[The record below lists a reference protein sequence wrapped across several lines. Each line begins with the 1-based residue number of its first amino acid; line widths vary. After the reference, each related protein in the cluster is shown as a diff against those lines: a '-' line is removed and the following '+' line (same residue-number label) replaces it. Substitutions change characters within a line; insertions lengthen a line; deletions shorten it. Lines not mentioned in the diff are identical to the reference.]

1 MVASTAAHGVPE
13 ADLPP
18 LADGPLASVPATGD
32 AVGGVAVDAALA
44 QVWRA
49 LEAVTDP
56 EIPVVN
62 LREMGILRRVRR
74 EGDTLVVD
82 ITPTYSGCP
91 AMRQMA
97 LDIEEALAPGHGA
110 VRVQTHLSPA
120 WSTDWI
126 TPEAR
131 EKLRA
136 WGIAPPA
143 AKAAGACGM
152 GAGAPAGTGAQTP
165 TGLPDAALR
174 GTQALQFALRAS
186 TPEVVPCPR
195 CGSGQTMAVAQFGST
210 ACKALYRCLAC
221 HEPFDYFKPY

>member
-1 MVASTAAHGVPE
+1 MQAVAATLV
-13 ADLPP
+13 LPAMP
-18 LADGPLASVPATGD
+18 DGPIGAIPSD
-32 AVGGVAVDAALA
+32 DALA
-44 QVWRA
+44 EVWRA

-74 EGDTLVVD
+74 EGSELIVD

-97 LDIEEALAPGHGA
+97 LDIEEALAPRFGA

-136 WGIAPPA
+136 WGIAPPVSMVGSRVG
-143 AKAAGACGM
+143 AGACSSGIS
-152 GAGAPAGTGAQTP
+152 AHTP
-165 TGLPDAALR
+165 TSGGAT
-174 GTQALQFALRAS
+174 GHALQFALRA
-186 TPEVVPCPR
+186 TAAEAVPCPR
-195 CGSGQTMAVAQFGST
+195 CASTDTMAVAQFGST
-210 ACKALYRCLAC
+210 ACKALYRCLSC

>member
-1 MVASTAAHGVPE
+1 MMTVAALLPAGPLG
-13 ADLPP
+13 LPP
-18 LADGPLASVPATGD
+18 AGD
-32 AVGGVAVDAALA
+32 AQAE
-44 QVWRA
+44 VWRV

-74 EGDTLVVD
+74 EGGEGGELVID

-91 AMRQMA
+91 AMRQMT
-97 LDIEEALAPGHGA
+97 LDIEEALAPRYGT
-110 VRVQTHLSPA
+110 VRVQTNLSPA

-136 WGIAPPA
+136 WGIAPPVS
-143 AKAAGACGM
+143 KVGAGACG
-152 GAGAPAGTGAQTP
+152 GGTSSLATS
-165 TGLPDAALR
+165 
-174 GTQALQFALRAS
+174 QALQFALRAT
-186 TPEVVPCPR
+186 TPDPVPCPR
-195 CGSGQTMAVAQFGST
+195 CGSTDTMAVAQFGST
-210 ACKALYRCLAC
+210 ACKALYRCLSC

>member
-1 MVASTAAHGVPE
+1 M
-13 ADLPP
+13 
-18 LADGPLASVPATGD
+18 
-32 AVGGVAVDAALA
+32 
-44 QVWRA
+44 
-49 LEAVTDP
+49 TDP

-74 EGDTLVVD
+74 ESGTGGALVVD

-97 LDIEEALAPGHGA
+97 LDIEEALAPRFGA

-136 WGIAPPA
+136 WGIAPPVSQV
-143 AKAAGACGM
+143 
-152 GAGAPAGTGAQTP
+152 GAGTCGNGASAHASAPGAAPGAATG
-165 TGLPDAALR
+165 
-174 GTQALQFALRAS
+174 QALQFALRAT
-186 TPEVVPCPR
+186 TPEPVPCPR
-195 CGSGQTMAVAQFGST
+195 CGSVETMAVAQFGST